1 MIIMINSQWEGSSH
15 WDSLGMFQIY
25 YVRHQEI
32 NSTAMPVRIIDQK
45 IRLHEP
51 IVTNKLKLTVVKSA
65 KPMVFKIQL
74 LGMPADKKYQ
84 ADPMLDKKTFH
95 NCKLHI
101 VWKLEVSIASHL
113 FPARSGWDVVPGS
126 QNLSRR
132 EFKSTFAKSIW
143 ITFKHNKITEN
154 SSKIF
159 PLRNI

>member
-1 MIIMINSQWEGSSH
+1 MIILVNSQWEGSSH

-32 NSTAMPVRIIDQK
+32 NSTAMPVRVIDQK

-74 LGMPADKKYQ
+74 LGTPADKKYQ

-95 NCKLHI
+95 NCKLQF
-101 VWKLEVSIASHL
+101 VKKKALLFNVSLA
-113 FPARSGWDVVPGS
+113 FPCSLWLRC
-126 QNLSRR
+126 
-132 EFKSTFAKSIW
+132 
-143 ITFKHNKITEN
+143 
-154 SSKIF
+154 SSWLPKF
-159 PLRNI
+159 E

>member
-1 MIIMINSQWEGSSH
+1 MIILVNSQWEGSSH

-32 NSTAMPVRIIDQK
+32 NSTAMPVRVIDQK

-95 NCKLHI
+95 NCKLQF
-101 VWKLEVSIASHL
+101 VQKKALLFNVSL
-113 FPARSGWDVVPGS
+113 FA
-126 QNLSRR
+126 L
-132 EFKSTFAKSIW
+132 AAM
-143 ITFKHNKITEN
+143 
-154 SSKIF
+154 
-159 PLRNI
+159 